1 MQFLLF
7 KAGKD
12 NFALDAFA
20 VQQIHLP
27 VPVTRLPYVADYV
40 SGLVNIEGEV
50 MPQIDLRKLLRL
62 SSSVA
67 GELLVINT
75 HNYKIA
81 LLVDSALEKVVVDAS
96 QINDFRQTAT
106 EANTEKTVDVD
117 SNNATSENDGVAD
130 YIQSE
135 LMLNGK
141 TCLILN
147 IDHLL
152 RIIKPEKVEEG
163 EQGITARKQ
172 LQAAQKTGEEAK
184 TGYLTFRLGK
194 ETLALPLLQIMEVIE
209 IDHFTHI
216 PGAPSYIT
224 GLAVLR
230 SHPLLVITSSALL
243 DLSAEKSGITNQVL
257 IVQYQN
263 TWLGLLVDEV
273 FGIQYFAQSQVIK
286 ETSAVSFI
294 DAYVIDHRQQI
305 ILLLNLQSLFQSRYT
320 RTIEQYLPRVELNVN
335 TRKIETI
342 KLLKILLGK
351 EVFAIPVQFVQ
362 RIANFKQ
369 YAHIEE
375 TEKGIIGT
383 VDLDGNIIPVVNMNK
398 KLNAGKIDD
407 LEQWVVITYQSEQ
420 WALCVSK
427 ATALFDLDVEVID
440 YSASGRESV
449 KGIANY
455 KGELISILDFAW
467 LKDTSGNTSAS
478 TSRNKLS

>member
-12 NFALDAFA
+12 NFALDAFS

-27 VPVTRLPYVADYV
+27 VAVTRLPYVADYV

-62 SSSVA
+62 PSSAV
-67 GELLVINT
+67 GELLVINA
-75 HNYKIA
+75 NDFKMA
-81 LLVDSALEKVVVDAS
+81 LLVDCALEKVIADDS
-96 QINDFRQTAT
+96 QINDFRKAV
-106 EANTEKTVDVD
+106 VDVHGGVETED
-117 SNNATSENDGVAD
+117 SAVDTTINYAHEDGVAD

-135 LMLNGK
+135 LLIEGK

-147 IDHLL
+147 VEHLL

-163 EQGITARKQ
+163 EAGITARKQ
-172 LQAAQKTGEEAK
+172 LLSAQKNTAEAK
-184 TGYLTFRLGK
+184 TGYLTFRLGN

-216 PGAPSYIT
+216 PGAPVYIT

-230 SHPLLVITSSALL
+230 SQPLLVITSASLL
-243 DLSAEKSGITNQVL
+243 DLQSEKSATVNHVL

-286 ETSAVSFI
+286 ETSSVSFI
-294 DAYVIDHRQQI
+294 DAYVIDNRQQI
-305 ILLLNLQSLFQSRYT
+305 ILLLNLHSLFQSRYS
-320 RTIEQYLPRVELNVN
+320 RAIEQYLPRVDLNTHVK
-335 TRKIETI
+335 KIETI

-362 RIANFKQ
+362 RIAEFKQ
-369 YAHIEE
+369 YAQIEE

-398 KLNAGKIDD
+398 KLNAGNIDN
-407 LEQWVVITYQSEQ
+407 LEQWVVITYQAEQ

-427 ATALFDLDVEVID
+427 ATALFDLDIEVID

-455 KGELISILDFAW
+455 KGELISILDFEW
-467 LKDTSGNTSAS
+467 LKNSSGNETS
-478 TSRNKLS
+478 